1 MNYVMA
7 EYLRLSLSLIGK
19 LPSLHLSYAVAGE
32 LKGMIMS
39 EFSPKY
45 PDRDVSKSS
54 HDSTW

>member
-1 MNYVMA
+1 MNYH
-7 EYLRLSLSLIGK
+7 YGRISKIIIIIIGK

-45 PDRDVSKSS
+45 PERDVSKSS
-54 HDSTW
+54 QEST